1 MSDSKSQRGFFSK
14 LRHLASVIVGRDAR
28 RRARSLAAKLEK
40 EKQRANELGETCKS
54 LCPAAMT
61 TLLDANAR
69 DGISP
74 FKLAGRGLY
83 LNAYEVV
90 KQALPSLDWADG
102 FGEESDFCFVW
113 GMNPAGRNLRTIA
126 AAVRE
131 NARLVLCE
139 DGFLR
144 SADTWANAAAAP
156 RYRHGCSVVYDTL
169 GFYFDATRPSFIER
183 MLNDTTLAV
192 TDEQRREARRLID
205 RIVSEKLT
213 KYNHQPIFTPQVGRP
228 GRRKVLV
235 VDQSYGDQAIAKGWG
250 SDKTFADMLE
260 DAKRDNPDADILV
273 KTHPDTMTG
282 KRGGYYTEVKEEGN
296 VFRVTMPINPYSL
309 MELVDKVYVCST
321 QMGFEALMAGK
332 EVHVYGMPF
341 YAGWGLTIDKQK
353 NPRRTNRRTLEE
365 VFHIFYIMYTHWVDI
380 ETGRPC
386 TIDKAMDNL
395 MSLRDE
401 YAALRRGTRS

>member
-1 MSDSKSQRGFFSK
+1 MSNEKKGFFAK
-14 LRHLASVIVGRDAR
+14 LRHLASVAVGRDAR
-28 RRARSLAAKLEK
+28 RQARNLAAKLEK
-40 EKQRANELGETCKS
+40 EKSKTAELREVCKDI
-54 LCPAAMT
+54 CPAAMT
-61 TLLDANAR
+61 ALLDANAR
-69 DGISP
+69 EGISP
-74 FKLAGRGLY
+74 FNMNGRGLY
-83 LNAYEVV
+83 LNKYEVV
-90 KQALPSLDWADG
+90 KQALPSLDWTDDLAAKA
-102 FGEESDFCFVW
+102 DFCFAW
-113 GMNPAGRNLRTIA
+113 GMNPKGRNLLTVA

-213 KYNHQPIFTPQVGRP
+213 KYNHQPIFTPRVGCP

-260 DAKRDNPDADILV
+260 DAKRENPDADILV

-282 KRGGYYTEVKEEGN
+282 KRGGYYTDVKEEGN

-309 MELVDKVYVCST
+309 MEQVDKVYVCST
-321 QMGFEALMAGK
+321 QMGFEALMDGK

-341 YAGWGLTIDKQK
+341 YAGWGLTVDKQK

-365 VFHIFYIMYTHWVDI
+365 VFYIFYVLYTRWVDV
-380 ETGRPC
+380 ETGKPC

-395 MSLRDE
+395 LALRAE
-401 YAALRRGTRS
+401 YAKLQGRR

>member
-1 MSDSKSQRGFFSK
+1 MSEEKKGLFAK
-14 LRHLASVIVGRDAR
+14 LRHLASVAVGRDAR
-28 RRARSLAAKLEK
+28 RRARNLAAKLEK
-40 EKQRANELGETCKS
+40 EKSKTAELREICKD

-61 TLLDANAR
+61 ALLDANAR

-83 LNAYEVV
+83 LNTYEVV
-90 KQALPSLDWADG
+90 KQALPSLDWAG
-102 FGEESDFCFVW
+102 GLGGKSGFCFVW
-113 GMNPAGRNLRTIA
+113 GMSPALGNLRAIA

-144 SADTWANAAAAP
+144 SADTWANVAAAP

-183 MLNDTTLAV
+183 MLNDTTLVV

-282 KRGGYYTEVKEEGN
+282 KRGGYYTGVKEEGN

-309 MELVDKVYVCST
+309 MEQVDKVYVCST

-365 VFHIFYIMYTHWVDI
+365 VFYIFYIMYTRWVDV
-380 ETGRPC
+380 ETGKPC

-395 MSLRDE
+395 LKLRAE
-401 YAALRRGTRS
+401 YARSQERD